1 MSTPPCSSTPEESEP
16 RVIALGLAWI
26 VVDKPAGLPSVPGRG
41 PELADCAVT
50 RVQRRFPEA
59 LTVHRLDMA
68 TSGLLLLARGPLHQR
83 SLSIA
88 FEQRQVHKVY
98 EAVVDGWMA
107 QDAGVIDLPLA
118 ADWPRRPRQCVDT
131 TRGKPSTTHYRVLE
145 RLHGSGDAPRTRV
158 ELQPRTGR
166 SHQLRVHL
174 LALGH
179 PICGDTLYADNH
191 PTAASARLMLHARDL
206 ALDDPCTGNRAS
218 FSCPTPF

>member
-1 MSTPPCSSTPEESEP
+1 MPEEGEP

-26 VVDKPAGLPSVPGRG
+26 VVDKPAGLPSVPGRA

-50 RVQRRFPEA
+50 RVQRLFPEA

-83 SLSIA
+83 GLSIA
-88 FEQRQVHKVY
+88 FERRQVHKVY
-98 EAVVDGWMA
+98 EAVVDGCMA
-107 QDAGVIDLPLA
+107 QDEGVIDLPLA

-131 TRGKPSTTHYRVLE
+131 KRGKPSTTHYRVLE
-145 RLHGSGDAPRTRV
+145 RLPGAGTAPRTRV

-179 PICGDTLYADNH
+179 PICGDTLYADDR
-191 PTAASARLMLHARDL
+191 PTAASPRLMLHARDL
-206 ALDDPCTGNRAS
+206 ALDDPCTGTRAS